1 MKTIAKTKLIAFLE
15 ALSDDYRVVVP
26 LQQGT
31 EVEMGELDGGRLAV
45 GYRGKTRF
53 SAKECLF
60 PESEVMLTFDNRG
73 AGAVETT
80 EHTPAEKTAVWG
92 VRPCDL
98 AGMATLDAVFLS
110 PPVDTYYYAR
120 RANTLLLGLNC
131 HEVGT
136 SCFCRS
142 FAAGPF
148 ASSGFDMIFTDV
160 AERFL
165 VESGSE
171 VGARLLE
178 QHGELFAEAGEADR
192 QEAESLRLAAETAF
206 TTTLDVPALLVALQE
221 AFDDGVWEE
230 QAKKCTLCGTCCIV
244 CPTCHC
250 FNVEDVRK
258 TRKLFQR
265 VRYWDSC
272 QFTGFTRM
280 AAENSRSTQGE
291 RWRQKIYDKFVY
303 LPAVY
308 DGLLGCTGCGRCLD
322 LCQGNINIVQVLEKV
337 SHGH

>member
-1 MKTIAKTKLIAFLE
+1 MKTIAKTKLIAFLD
-15 ALSDDYRVVVP
+15 ALGSDYRVVAP
-26 LQQGT
+26 LQNGT
-31 EVEMGELDGGRLAV
+31 DVEMGELERERLAV

-53 SAKECLF
+53 SVKEYLF
-60 PESEVMLTFDNRG
+60 PESEVMFTFENRG
-73 AGAVETT
+73 TGVVETT
-80 EHTPAEKTAVWG
+80 EHTSERKTAVWG

-98 AGMATLDAVFLS
+98 AGIAVLDAVFS
-110 PPVDTYYYAR
+110 SAPVDVYYQAR

-131 HEVGT
+131 HEVGS

-142 FAAGPF
+142 FEAGPF
-148 ASSGFDMIFTDV
+148 ARCGFDVIFTDLG
-160 AERFL
+160 ERFL
-165 VESGSE
+165 VEPGSQ
-171 VGARLLE
+171 VGALLLE
-178 QHGELFAEAGEADR
+178 QHGELFADAEESDR
-192 QEAESLRLAAETAF
+192 QEAESLRLTAEAALATK
-206 TTTLDVPALLVALQE
+206 LNVSLLLKALEE
-221 AFDDGVWEE
+221 AFDDPIWEE

-258 TRKLFQR
+258 TRKLHQR

-280 AAENSRSTQGE
+280 AAENSRATQGE

-303 LPAVY
+303 LPAAY
-308 DGLLGCTGCGRCLD
+308 SGLLGCTGCGRCLD
-322 LCQGNINIVQVLEKV
+322 FCQGNINIVHVLEKV